1 MKLLTKF
8 TLVFS
13 VLCGSGLL
21 LAAALGYRFLQDN
34 AREEVLR
41 EANLLR
47 SAALASRDYTSKQ
60 IRPLLEKQPEH
71 QAEFLPQS
79 MPPFGATETFAY
91 LRLQHPE
98 YTYKEAA
105 LNPTNPRDRAAD
117 WEADLIN
124 VFRTHRAIRQLTG
137 ERDTPTGRAL
147 YLAHP
152 IVAEMACLECHG
164 TPERAPTA
172 LVRRYGPSNG
182 FGWNAGDVVA
192 AQIVTV
198 PMSIPESTA
207 NRAFRNLLLYLAGVF
222 VLTVMVLDAVV
233 VFTVTRPATLLAA
246 MADEISQGNLDIPDL
261 PVPSKDE
268 ISILA
273 TSFNRM
279 RRSMVKAM
287 RMLEKQRPL

>member
-1 MKLLTKF
+1 MKLLAKF

-13 VLCGSGLL
+13 VLCGTGLL
-21 LAAALGYRFLQDN
+21 LAATFGYRFLHKN

-41 EANLLR
+41 EADLLL

-71 QAEFLPQS
+71 QAEFLPQA

-91 LRLQHPE
+91 LRRQHPE
-98 YTYKEAA
+98 YSYKEAA
-105 LNPTNPRDRAAD
+105 LNPTNPRDRAVD
-117 WEADLIN
+117 GEADLIN
-124 VFRTHRAIRQLTG
+124 DFRLHRQFKQLTG

-152 IVAEMACLECHG
+152 IVAEGACLECHE
-164 TPERAPTA
+164 TPDRAPIA

-182 FGWNAGDVVA
+182 FGWSAGDVVA

-198 PMSIPESTA
+198 PMSIPVATA

-222 VLTVMVLDAVV
+222 ILTLLVLDAVV
-233 VFTVTRPATLLAA
+233 LFTVARPATRLAA
-246 MADEISQGNLDIPDL
+246 MADEISQGNLDTPEL
-261 PVPSKDE
+261 PVPGKDE

-273 TSFNRM
+273 ASFNRM
-279 RRSMVKAM
+279 RRSLVTAIK
-287 RMLEKQRPL
+287 MLEE